1 MLEFRTFAVVIILLP
16 LQFLSYNC
24 PAPYPL
30 LPTLL
35 HPTVVVFQLAQ
46 QSYSVREDVGMVNI
60 TVIKVGESDSPL
72 SVLLQTQEIQF
83 RIAIARG
90 KYCLKPGAFAG

>member
-1 MLEFRTFAVVIILLP
+1 M
-16 LQFLSYNC
+16 
-24 PAPYPL
+24 
-30 LPTLL
+30 
-35 HPTVVVFQLAQ
+35 VVFQLAQ
-46 QSYSVREDVGMVNI
+46 QSYSVREDVGIANI